1 MRGPRP
7 AVEERY
13 GLPCMR
19 PWRNSSCW
27 GSFSRDRENSRTSF
41 TSCGEG
47 GREGG
52 REGMRREGMRG
63 EGGGGR
69 GGREREER
77 ERGREGGHGGD

>member
-1 MRGPRP
+1 M
-7 AVEERY
+7 EERY

-47 GREGG
+47 GREG
-52 REGMRREGMRG
+52 MRREGMRG